1 MSYLFLKPHYSLLS
15 LSKDRRVGRQ
25 IMLSVRTFTFNP
37 VEENTY
43 VLFNEQGQCC
53 IIDPGC
59 YFPEERDELKTAIEK
74 SGLTPILL
82 LNTHCHLDHVFGNK
96 FIHDTWGLTLHIHE
110 KEKPVLDYAP
120 AAGLMWQMP
129 FENYE
134 GELIFV
140 KESEKIKIGSD
151 ELEIRFTPGHSPGS
165 ICFYNPPDPADEAG
179 GFVIGGDVLFN
190 GSIGRTD
197 LPGGDYDTLIHSI
210 QTQLFTL
217 PDETKV
223 YSGHGPIT
231 TVGFEKMNNPFV
243 KLY

>member
-1 MSYLFLKPHYSLLS
+1 
-15 LSKDRRVGRQ
+15 
-25 IMLSVRTFTFNP
+25 MLSVRTFTFNP

-43 VLFNEQGQCC
+43 VLYNEQNLCC

-74 SGLTPILL
+74 AGLTPILL

-96 FIHDTWGLTLHIHE
+96 FIHDDWGLTLHIHE
-110 KEKPVLDYAP
+110 KEKPMFDLAP
-120 AAGLMWQMP
+120 ASGDMWQMP

-134 GELIFV
+134 GNLIFV
-140 KESEKIKIGSD
+140 KEGEKIKMGSD

-165 ICFYNPPDPADEAG
+165 IVFYHPPDPADEAG

-197 LPGGDYDTLIHSI
+197 LPGGDFDTLINSI

-223 YSGHGPIT
+223 YPGHGPMT
-231 TVGFEKMNNPFV
+231 TIRFEKQNNPFV